1 MTESYTTIM
10 VPIHSFQ
17 IYQSAARLVGCKMGK
32 KAPSAVDLIW
42 FELSHR
48 DPRMIADDFLENVQ
62 VKQRDQHGTNAH
74 R

>member
-17 IYQSAARLVGCKMGK
+17 IYQSAARLVRFKMGE

-48 DPRMIADDFLENVQ
+48 DPRMIADDFLENVR
-62 VKQRDQHGTNAH
+62 VKQHDQHGTNA
-74 R
+74 